1 MLNKVKHLAVTALCC
16 GEMLHFVQHD
26 MGLRGVSLHH
36 DANGGTSYFWIGL
49 ALPNTG
55 FGPATGAAQREA
67 LAITRL
73 ISGLK

>member
-1 MLNKVKHLAVTALCC
+1 MDRIGMRHSPI
-16 GEMLHFVQHD
+16 
-26 MGLRGVSLHH
+26 VSILFILS
-36 DANGGTSYFWIGL
+36 NGKARSAEEIPCLSRAYFWIGL